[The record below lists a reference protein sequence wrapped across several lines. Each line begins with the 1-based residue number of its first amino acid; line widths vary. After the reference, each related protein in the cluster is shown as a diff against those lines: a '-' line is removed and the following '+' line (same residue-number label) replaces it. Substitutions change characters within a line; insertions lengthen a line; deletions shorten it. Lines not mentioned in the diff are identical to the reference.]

1 MEEKEIG
8 LYVHI
13 PFCKSK
19 CLYCDFVSFANKND
33 MVERYIECVKKEII
47 QNVSKVYILLQSNKI
62 NKMLSNKISN
72 VTDIHGIITSND
84 MNKVI
89 EKSLKYLK
97 INLIYSH

>member
-47 QNVSKVYILLQSNKI
+47 QYATENKTMSEHGLEPKFIVKTIYIGGGTPSYI
-62 NKMLSNKISN
+62 DEDYI
-72 VTDIHGIITSND
+72 V
-84 MNKVI
+84 
-89 EKSLKYLK
+89 
-97 INLIYSH
+97 